1 MGLAAPLHVGSSQT
15 RDQTGVPWSLALQGG
30 FLTNGPPERL
40 NVERFK
46 WASDLQQVI
55 VVAAVQ
61 SLSHV
66 HFFESPWTAAHQAS
80 LSFTVSWSLLI
91 FMSIESMMPSNDI
104 LYHSLLFLPSI
115 FPRNR
120 VFFNEVALHIKWLKY
135 WSFSFSTSPSNEYSG
150 FISSRTDWFDLLAVQ
165 RTLKSLLHHNLKAL
179 ILSLSA
185 FFTVLFSHLYITTGK
200 TIA

>member
-80 LSFTVSWSLLI
+80 LSFTVSWSLLR

-104 LYHSLLFLPSI
+104 LYHSLLLLPSI
-115 FPRNR
+115 FPRSR
-120 VFFNEVALHIKWLKY
+120 VFYNEVALHIKWLKY
-135 WSFSFSTSPSNEYSG
+135 WSFSNNLFNGYPG
-150 FISSRTDWFDLLAVQ
+150 LISSRIDWFDLLAVQ
-165 RTLKSLLHHNLKAL
+165 GTLKSLLQHHSLKAS
-179 ILSLSA
+179 ILWCST
-185 FFTVLFSHLYITTGK
+185 FFTV
-200 TIA
+200 

>member
-80 LSFTVSWSLLI
+80 LSFTISQSLLKLV
-91 FMSIESMMPSNDI
+91 STELVMPSNHLI
-104 LYHSLLFLPSI
+104 LCYLLLLLSSVFPSI
-115 FPRNR
+115 R
-120 VFFNEVALHIKWLKY
+120 VSYNELAL
-135 WSFSFSTSPSNEYSG
+135 
-150 FISSRTDWFDLLAVQ
+150 
-165 RTLKSLLHHNLKAL
+165 
-179 ILSLSA
+179 
-185 FFTVLFSHLYITTGK
+185 
-200 TIA
+200 